1 VNANSKIWAVAVA
14 LAVGGMAA
22 VATYAAPA
30 VEPSPA
36 ASMEQS
42 AFFEKSIRPV
52 LLTECGTCHGPA
64 LQQGGLRVD
73 SRAALLKG
81 GKRGPSLVPGKPE
94 ASLFLAAINHQQGMK
109 MPPAKRIEKRVV
121 ADLTRWV
128 KEGAVW
134 PSYTVAGP
142 KSKVPGPRVDKVGGN
157 AAGGS
162 SEAVH
167 WAFRPVTRPQVPSV
181 KNKAWVK
188 TPIDA
193 FILARLE
200 EKGLSPAKPADRRTL
215 LRRVTF
221 DLTGLPP
228 TPDEVEAFVSDRS
241 PGAWTNVVDRLLAS
255 PAYGERWGRHWLDVA
270 RYADSNGQDEN
281 ICHGNAWR
289 YRDWVV
295 NSLNADKP
303 IDRFLQEQLAGDL
316 MPSSNH
322 AERAG
327 QLVATGYLVLGPKV
341 LAEADKSKLL
351 MDLID
356 EQIDTVGRSMM
367 GLTLGCA
374 RCHDHKFDPL
384 SAEDYYALA
393 GIFKSTKTMES
404 LATIAKWWENSIADD
419 NDLARKKEHDEKV
432 AAQKSVI
439 DGLIARGKGELT
451 AAGKMVPTDAKQAEA
466 LFSDPTKAELAK
478 ARETLAQLEK
488 SAPEMPMAMGVTEGE
503 SADVPVHLR
512 GSTQNLGKVVPRRFP
527 IVLAG
532 SSQSPMAPKHSGRM
546 ELAQWITRPD
556 HPLTG
561 RVFVNRVWRWHFGRG
576 IVASTDNFGRL
587 GQLPTHPELL
597 DWLAS
602 EFTATPSDGLGWSLK
617 KLHRLILNSSTYQM
631 ASVWEAPR
639 SKVQSQKVSGA
650 IAQGVGGVPEPG
662 ARAPRS
668 PHSGSKVR
676 GKSSDLDLGLGTL
689 DSIHNPQSIDAG
701 NSLCWRF
708 EPRRLEA
715 EEIRDTLL
723 AVSGRLDR
731 KLGGSLLQTKNREFF
746 FDHTSKDTTNYDSTR
761 RSIYLPVVR
770 NHLYDVFQLFDFG
783 DGAIIEG
790 NRATTTVAPQAL
802 FMLNSDLV
810 IQSAESLAKDLVGQ
824 TSLDDTSRA
833 RLLVQ
838 RAYGRPATPREVERV
853 LGVVQR
859 ITASLSG
866 GPDAAQRQQ
875 KAWSGAC
882 QSVMAA
888 NEFIYVR

>member
-1 VNANSKIWAVAVA
+1 
-14 LAVGGMAA
+14 MAA
-22 VATYAAPA
+22 VIAAAASIASVAAPT
-30 VEPSPA
+30 PA
-36 ASMEQS
+36 AAPTATAEQS

-52 LLTECGTCHGPA
+52 LLIECGTCHGPA
-64 LQQGGLRVD
+64 LQQGGLRID
-73 SRAALLKG
+73 SREALLKG

-109 MPPAKRIEKRVV
+109 MPPGKRLDPRVK

-128 KEGAVW
+128 KDGAPW
-134 PSYTVAGP
+134 PVYVAASP
-142 KSKVPGPRVDKVGGN
+142 QSKIPDPRVDEAMGRG
-157 AAGGS
+157 AAGA

-167 WAFRPVTRPQVPSV
+167 WAFRPVGRPAVPAV
-181 KNKAWVK
+181 KNEAWVR

-193 FILARLE
+193 FVLARLE
-200 EKGLSPAKPADRRTL
+200 AKGLTPAPPADRRTL

-228 TPDEVEAFVSDRS
+228 TPEEVEAFVNDRS
-241 PGAWTNVVDRLLAS
+241 PDAWSKVVERLLAS

-303 IDRFLQEQLAGDL
+303 IDRFFREQIAGDL
-316 MPSSNH
+316 KPYSNH
-322 AERAG
+322 AERSS
-327 QLVATGYLVLGPKV
+327 QLIATGYLVLGPKV

-356 EQIDTVGRSMM
+356 EQVDTLGRSMM

-384 SAEDYYALA
+384 TAEDYYALA

-404 LATIAKWWENSIADD
+404 LVTIAKWWENSIADE
-419 NDLARKKEHDEKV
+419 NDLARKKQYDEKV
-432 AAQKSVI
+432 AAQKSALDAI
-439 DGLIARGKGELT
+439 IARGKQELT
-451 AAGKMVPTDAKQAEA
+451 SAGKPVPTDAKQAEA
-466 LFSDPTKAELAK
+466 LFSDAVKADLAK
-478 ARETLAQLEK
+478 ARETVTQLEK
-488 SAPEMPMAMGVTEGE
+488 TAPEMPTAMGVTEGE
-503 SADVPVHLR
+503 ATDVPVHLR
-512 GSTQNLGKVVPRRFP
+512 GSTQNLGKIVPRRFP

-532 SSQSPMAPKHSGRM
+532 STQSPMAPKHSGRM

-587 GQLPTHPELL
+587 GEKPTHPELL

-602 EFTATPSDGLGWSLK
+602 EFTAETQKTQRGTNGLGWSLK
-617 KLHRLILNSSTYQM
+617 ALHRLILNSSTYQM
-631 ASVWEAPR
+631 ASVWDGSRFRVPGSRGNELKNPARTPG
-639 SKVQSQKVSGA
+639 KGGINPQST
-650 IAQGVGGVPEPG
+650 I
-662 ARAPRS
+662 R
-668 PHSGSKVR
+668 
-676 GKSSDLDLGLGTL
+676 D
-689 DSIHNPQSIDAG
+689 PQSIDAG
-701 NSLCWRF
+701 NSLYWRF

-715 EEIRDTLL
+715 EEIRDSLL

-731 KLGGSLLQTKNREFF
+731 TLGGSLLQTKNREFF

-761 RSIYLPVVR
+761 RSLYLPVVR

-810 IQSAESLAKDLVGQ
+810 IQSADALAKELLAQ
-824 TSLDDTSRA
+824 SSWDDTTRA
-833 RLLVQ
+833 RMLVQ
-838 RAYGRPATPREVERV
+838 RSYGRPATQREIERV

-859 ITASLSG
+859 IGAGLPADLDTGA
-866 GPDAAQRQQ
+866 RRQ
-875 KAWSGAC
+875 KAWAGAC